1 MKMNTFRFACYFFN
15 NLANWLTV
23 TVDTVWREAYN
34 EDSHELC
41 ETHKFKKL
49 KYFSRRMIIRK
60 KGCPYGT
67 HRVISPKGVLPQ
79 PADVIDNTM
88 EIYDNEVLI
97 DVKTLNIDS
106 ASFTEI
112 ERRAGGDVEEI
123 KKTMLG
129 IVAKAGKHKNPWT
142 GSGGMLIGTVKEIGP
157 AYEGDLKVGDKIAT
171 LVSLSLTP
179 LVIEEIL
186 EVRPEIDQV
195 DIKGQ
200 AILFQS
206 GIYAKL
212 PEDMPEGLALSALD
226 VAGAPAQTAKLV
238 KPGQTV
244 LVIGGGGKSG
254 LLCLYEAKKR
264 AGVTGKVIC
273 AAGSQKSEDRARKL
287 DLADEYFHLDATD
300 AVGMYNK
307 IMELTD
313 GELCDIV
320 INNVNIEN
328 TEMASILACK
338 DDGLV
343 YFFSMATSFTKAA
356 LGAEGVGKDVNM
368 IIGNGYTKGHA
379 AITLQCL
386 REHEGLRNLFAEM
399 YS

>member
-1 MKMNTFRFACYFFN
+1 M
-15 NLANWLTV
+15 
-23 TVDTVWREAYN
+23 
-34 EDSHELC
+34 
-41 ETHKFKKL
+41 
-49 KYFSRRMIIRK
+49 K
-60 KGCPYGT
+60 KGNPYGT

-112 ERRAGGDVEEI
+112 CKQVLNKKPAEI
-123 KKTMLG
+123 DSQEDKDKVAQCMKD

-157 AYEGDLKVGDKIAT
+157 EWKGDLKVGDKIAT

-179 LVIEEIL
+179 LVIEEIH
-186 EVRPEIDQV
+186 EMRPAIDQV
-195 DIKGQ
+195 DITGQ

-212 PEDMPEGLALSALD
+212 PDDMPEGLALSALD
-226 VAGAPAQTAKLV
+226 VAGAPAQTGRLV
-238 KPGQTV
+238 KQGQKV

-264 AGVTGKVIC
+264 AGVTGLVVC

-287 DLADEYFHLDATD
+287 DLADEYFHMDASD
-300 AVGMYNK
+300 AVGMYEK
-307 IMELTD
+307 AMELTN
-313 GELCDIV
+313 GELYDVV
-320 INNVNIEN
+320 INCVSIEN
-328 TEMASILACK
+328 TEMGSILSCK
-338 DDGLV
+338 DDGTV

-368 IIGNGYTKGHA
+368 IVGNGYTKGHA
-379 AITLQCL
+379 EITLQEL
-386 REHEGLRNLFAEM
+386 REHEGLRKLFEEM
-399 YS
+399 YA